1 MSKKTN
7 KNQNADGIDKLI
19 DNTFEKLKNI
29 LDANT
34 TVGSVIKLYDK
45 IYVLPISKISVGLIS
60 GGNDN
65 LAKKGN
71 GMTAGSTTGFNI
83 TPVGFVVINE
93 SVIDY
98 INVSQIDSS
107 TNKIFD
113 MIIGLS
119 DKLMNNYGDKNE
131 DE

>member
-34 TVGSVIKLYDK
+34 TVGSVIKLCDK
-45 IYVLPISKISVGLIS
+45 IYVLPISKISVGLMS

-98 INVSQIDSS
+98 INVSQIESS

-119 DKLMNNYGDKNE
+119 EKLMNNYGDKNE

>member
-34 TVGSVIKLYDK
+34 TVGSVIKLCDK

-98 INVSQIDSS
+98 INVSQIESS

-119 DKLMNNYGDKNE
+119 EKLMNNYGDKNE